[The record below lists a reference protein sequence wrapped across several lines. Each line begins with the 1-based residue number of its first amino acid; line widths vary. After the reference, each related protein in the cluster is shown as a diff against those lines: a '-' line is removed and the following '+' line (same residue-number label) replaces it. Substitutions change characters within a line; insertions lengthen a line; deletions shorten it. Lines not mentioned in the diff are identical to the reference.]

1 MKRFLM
7 VIISLSFC
15 TLFTEIYAQNQKNK
29 VLFKNVIIRDN
40 DTILYAPFN
49 GNTVASL
56 YDTSTSSLLLFF
68 EHSMTDV
75 QVVITKDCEDVANDF
90 FYISEKEYLE
100 CDMLE
105 CESGEY
111 TISVLANGQILMTKT
126 FYI

>member
-1 MKRFLM
+1 M

-68 EHSMTDV
+68 EHSMTETF
-75 QVVITKDCEDVANDF
+75 IRDCWYSMGN
-90 FYISEKEYLE
+90 I
-100 CDMLE
+100 
-105 CESGEY
+105 
-111 TISVLANGQILMTKT
+111 
-126 FYI
+126 